1 MMRTILSLT
10 LAVMVLMTSACVTN
24 GSVPPSSSA
33 PPSSASASSNASK
46 TPVQNGGEFTFAEL
60 GDYAFTMMFEPRSDA
75 KNQHPMG
82 VNIPRDY
89 DSEWLGESEF
99 DSYYNIFEY
108 KTKKDLARIRINT
121 APPDLEGFFK
131 TEDRARIREL
141 MRPAFFPT
149 EDMYSGLK
157 KAVVEDFEYK
167 LVAEQMGTAYGW
179 DAFLIEFID
188 ESTNM
193 HAIRFYTCNDMF
205 DEHFYAF
212 EFKADI
218 PADDAAAIQL
228 ARDVLFSLHP
238 MNVGT
243 QAGK

>member
-1 MMRTILSLT
+1 MRTILSLT
-10 LAVMVLMTSACVTN
+10 LAALVLMTSACKPN
-24 GSVPPSSSA
+24 GNALPSLSA
-33 PPSSASASSNASK
+33 PPSSASVSSKASEN
-46 TPVQNGGEFTFAEL
+46 PVQNGGEFTFADLE
-60 GDYAFTMMFEPRSDA
+60 DYAFTMMFEPRSDA

-108 KTKKDLARIRINT
+108 KTKKDLARVRINT
-121 APPDLEGFFK
+121 APPDLEEYFK

-167 LVAEQMGTAYGW
+167 LVADQIGTAYGW
-179 DAFLIEFID
+179 DAFTIEFID
-188 ESTNM
+188 ESTNT

-205 DEHFYAF
+205 DESFYAF
-212 EFKADI
+212 EFKADL

-238 MNVGT
+238 MNVGVV
-243 QAGK
+243 AGK